1 MPQARI
7 NGIDIY
13 FERHGEAGEPLV
25 FIHGYT
31 GDISDWRFQIEAF
44 APTNQVLVLDNG
56 GHGRSEAPPDRAS
69 YTIAQMALDAEA
81 LAIEVGFE
89 RYHLVGH
96 SMGGAIAQEIAL
108 ASPGRLFSLTLED
121 TAYSFDLSRNEMI
134 TKLAAIRRKIAEQQ
148 GMAAVAAIPSPFPL
162 PPHMPKER
170 EEETQER
177 MARMS
182 VDGYIGAQEG
192 LNAWPGTVDRLA
204 SIVAPTLVIYGELD
218 FFLLIQAAKQMAK
231 LIPGAVL
238 ESIPEA
244 GHSPQY
250 EPARAVQ
257 RGVETPPCA
266 RCRGIRGE
274 IAPERRT
281 LCRRTPDFFRRKLLT
296 ERFGARNIDVFY
308 AKRSAHRRYRISH
321 AVRRGAQGR
330 RFLPDLAA
338 ARRRRN
344 ARGGTRPGDHRP
356 GVGG

>member
-1 MPQARI
+1 MPHARI

-25 FIHGYT
+25 LIHGYT

-44 APTNQVLVLDNG
+44 AQTNRVLVLDNR
-56 GHGRSEAPPDRAS
+56 GHGRSEAPKDRAS
-69 YTIAQMALDAEA
+69 YTIEQMAFDAEA

-89 RYHLVGH
+89 RYHLAGH

-108 ASPGRLFSLTLED
+108 ASPGRLLSLTLED

-170 EEETQER
+170 EGETRER
-177 MARMS
+177 MERMS

-204 SIVAPTLVIYGELD
+204 SIVAPTLVVYGEFD
-218 FFLLIQAAKQMAK
+218 FFLLIQAAKRMAK

-250 EPARAVQ
+250 ER
-257 RGVETPPCA
+257 
-266 RCRGIRGE
+266 
-274 IAPERRT
+274 PELFNAALRQHLDRVAA
-281 LCRRTPDFFRRKLLT
+281 
-296 ERFGARNIDVFY
+296 GMS
-308 AKRSAHRRYRISH
+308 AK
-321 AVRRGAQGR
+321 
-330 RFLPDLAA
+330 
-338 ARRRRN
+338 
-344 ARGGTRPGDHRP
+344 
-356 GVGG
+356 

>member
-31 GDISDWRFQIEAF
+31 GDISDWRFQIQAF
-44 APTNQVLVLDNG
+44 APTNRVLVLDNR
-56 GHGRSEAPPDRAS
+56 GHGRSEAPRDRSA
-69 YTIAQMALDAEA
+69 YAVAQMALDVEA

-108 ASPGRLFSLTLED
+108 ASPGRLLSLTLED
-121 TAYSFDLSRNEMI
+121 TAYTFDLSRNEMI

-162 PPHMPKER
+162 PPHMPQER
-170 EEETQER
+170 ESETRER
-177 MARMS
+177 MAHMS

-192 LNAWPGTVDRLA
+192 LNAWPGTAGRLA
-204 SIVAPTLVIYGELD
+204 SIRTPTLVIYGELD

-231 LIPGAVL
+231 RIPGAVL

-250 EPARAVQ
+250 ER
-257 RGVETPPCA
+257 
-266 RCRGIRGE
+266 
-274 IAPERRT
+274 PE
-281 LCRRTPDFFRRKLLT
+281 LFNAAFRRHLDRVAAGT
-296 ERFGARNIDVFY
+296 S
-308 AKRSAHRRYRISH
+308 AK
-321 AVRRGAQGR
+321 
-330 RFLPDLAA
+330 
-338 ARRRRN
+338 
-344 ARGGTRPGDHRP
+344 
-356 GVGG
+356 